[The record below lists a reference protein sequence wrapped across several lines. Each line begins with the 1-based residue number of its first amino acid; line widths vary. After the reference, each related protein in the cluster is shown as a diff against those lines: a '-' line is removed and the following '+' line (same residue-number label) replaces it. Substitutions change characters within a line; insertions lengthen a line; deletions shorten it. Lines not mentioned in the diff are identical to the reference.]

1 MEIKH
6 ITSISEYVG
15 EICAVTQT
23 YMHDFPLRYEVPLFR
38 GQPDVSFPLL
48 PSIAR
53 GRSSSIDISIFN
65 EERNLIEM
73 AKIRMP
79 TVFKKDLEPIE
90 LLALLQHHG
99 IPTRMLD
106 VTENSLVA
114 LYFAC
119 CDEKCS
125 NKDGEVIVF
134 KDTQNNIG
142 NYPIVQAIADSY
154 RICGGA
160 SLTASIFLNKA
171 KNFDYF
177 REQQY
182 LIQLMSKNSE
192 AKHGTGKSTE
202 FDSWMLGISRSPLF
216 IYAPFSSLRQKMQQ
230 GRYILF
236 QNDVEVTD
244 KGIVSIEPMISEIPK
259 NHSCI
264 AARIQVDALS
274 KGKILQQLSLFGIS
288 RQTLFPDSTDV
299 VCEEIKKDALARIQ
313 SSDERIWDVI

>member
-1 MEIKH
+1 METKH
-6 ITSISEYVG
+6 INSISEYVR

-65 EERNLIEM
+65 EERNLVEM
-73 AKIRMP
+73 AKIQMP
-79 TVFKKDLEPIE
+79 TIFKKELEPIE

-99 IPTRMLD
+99 IPTRLLD

-119 CDEKCS
+119 CDKKCS
-125 NKDGEVIVF
+125 DKDGEVIVF

-154 RICGGA
+154 RICGDA
-160 SLTASIFLNKA
+160 SVTASIFLHNA
-171 KNFDYF
+171 QNFDYF

-192 AKHGTGKSTE
+192 AKRSTSKATG
-202 FDSWMLGISRSPLF
+202 FDKWILGISRSPLF

-236 QNDVEVTD
+236 QNDVEAND

-259 NHSCI
+259 DHSCI
-264 AARIQVDALS
+264 AARIQVDASS
-274 KGKILQQLSLFGIS
+274 KDEILQQLSLFGIS
-288 RQTLFPDSTDV
+288 RQTLFADSTDV

>member
-15 EICAVTQT
+15 EICAITQT
-23 YMHDFPLRYEVPLFR
+23 YIHEAPLQYEIPLFR
-38 GQPDVSFPLL
+38 GQPDLDFPLI

-53 GRSSSIDISIFN
+53 GRGSSIAISIFN

-160 SLTASIFLNKA
+160 SVTASIFLNKA

-236 QNDVEVTD
+236 PNDVKVTD
-244 KGIVSIEPMISEIPK
+244 KRIVYFEPMISEIPK

-264 AARIQVDALS
+264 AARIQVDASS

-313 SSDERIWDVI
+313 SSNECD

>member
-15 EICAVTQT
+15 EICAITQT
-23 YMHDFPLRYEVPLFR
+23 YIHEAPLQYEIPLFR
-38 GQPDVSFPLL
+38 GQPDLDFPLI

-53 GRSSSIDISIFN
+53 GRGSSIAISIFN

-119 CDEKCS
+119 CDEKC
-125 NKDGEVIVF
+125 NDKDGEVIVF
-134 KDTQNNIG
+134 KDTTNSIG
-142 NYPIVQAIADSY
+142 IYPIIQAIADSY
-154 RICGGA
+154 RICGKA
-160 SLTASIFLNKA
+160 STSASIFLNKA
-171 KNFDYF
+171 QNFDYF
-177 REQQY
+177 REHQY
-182 LIQLMSKNSE
+182 LIQLMNEKRE
-192 AKHGTGKSTE
+192 AKQSTGGLSG
-202 FDSWMLGISRSPLF
+202 FDDWMLGISRSPLF

-236 QNDVEVTD
+236 PNDVEVTD

-264 AARIQVDALS
+264 AARIQVDASS
-274 KGKILQQLSLFGIS
+274 KDLL
-288 RQTLFPDSTDV
+288 
-299 VCEEIKKDALARIQ
+299 IKVK
-313 SSDERIWDVI
+313 